1 MTLFSSKLLITMY
14 KKFKTENC
22 WTRFGSLAEPIVL
35 SEGGFISA
43 SLAEDLFGVSKRL
56 IYELIKRSGASTTRG
71 PMNSLHFHL
80 AEFTEWLSVQ
90 KVAPVS
96 PIKEKTYSLKGAIE
110 ASGFGQSWVYMMAER
125 HNVTRIRIAGRTH
138 FCKREMDEMLSEV
151 LPLYSE
157 WMTEEEA
164 SLALCVP
171 QTDMLA
177 VALREKVAV
186 KPGRNTAMYQKR
198 DVNRLADTYHRRA
211 CHA

>member
-1 MTLFSSKLLITMY
+1 MTLFSSKLLISMY

-22 WTRFGSLAEPIVL
+22 WTRFGSLAEPIAV
-35 SEGGFISA
+35 SESGFISA
-43 SLAEDLFGVSKRL
+43 SMAENLFGASNKS
-56 IYELIKRSGASTTRG
+56 IYKFIKRSGASTIRG
-71 PMNSLHFHL
+71 AKNSLHFHL
-80 AEFTEWLSVQ
+80 VEFTEWLSVQ

-96 PIKEKTYSLKGAIE
+96 PIKEKTYSLEGAIE
-110 ASGFGQSWVYMMAER
+110 ASGFGRSWVYMMAER

-164 SLALCVP
+164 ALALCVS
-171 QTDMLA
+171 QEDMLA
-177 VALREKVAV
+177 VALSENVAV
-186 KPGRNTAMYQKR
+186 KPERNTVTYLKR
-198 DVNRLADTYHRRA
+198 DVTRLIETYQRRA